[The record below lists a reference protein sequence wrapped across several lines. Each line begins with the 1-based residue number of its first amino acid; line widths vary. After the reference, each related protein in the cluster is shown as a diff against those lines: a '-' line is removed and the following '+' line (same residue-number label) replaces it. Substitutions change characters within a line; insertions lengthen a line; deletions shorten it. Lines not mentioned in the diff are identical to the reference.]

1 MYYFQTKKLKRKILT
16 LLIFVVTF
24 SFHTHALA
32 QTMTSTNY
40 VILSNSL
47 DCGGG
52 TGTSASYALTD
63 SICET
68 APGDSTNS
76 VFSASTNYTIG
87 TGFQAMDDIPH
98 ITVSFSDPD
107 SNNGANTVAFGTLT
121 TSAVA
126 QDQIGVTVTTNA
138 VTGYSATL
146 IANNAFRRASP
157 NTAQKIGNVS
167 DGAVTTGISEYGFC
181 ATGTDGQFAC
191 NTAETCVPYSGAD
204 SDSPVCT
211 TVAKEFARKTT
222 WASGVL
228 TTLTFKA
235 AISSTVYAGSDYT
248 QTMTIIVSGTF

>member
-1 MYYFQTKKLKRKILT
+1 MYYYKKIQRGMTTSVIIILMIT
-16 LLIFVVTF
+16 Q
-24 SFHTHALA
+24 SFILDVLA
-32 QTMTSTNY
+32 QTMTSSNY

-63 SICET
+63 SVCET

-76 VFSASTNYTIG
+76 VFSASSNYTIG

-98 ITVSFSDPD
+98 ITATFSDPD
-107 SNNGANTVAFGTLT
+107 SNNGTNTVSFGTLT
-121 TSAVA
+121 TSAVN

-138 VTGYSATL
+138 TSGYVATI
-146 IANNAFRRASP
+146 IANNALRRTS

-167 DGAVTTGISEYGFC
+167 DGAVTTGVSEYGFC

-211 TVAKEFARKTT
+211 TIAKTFATKST
-222 WASGVL
+222 WASAVL

-235 AISSTVYAGSDYT
+235 AVSSTVTAGSDYT